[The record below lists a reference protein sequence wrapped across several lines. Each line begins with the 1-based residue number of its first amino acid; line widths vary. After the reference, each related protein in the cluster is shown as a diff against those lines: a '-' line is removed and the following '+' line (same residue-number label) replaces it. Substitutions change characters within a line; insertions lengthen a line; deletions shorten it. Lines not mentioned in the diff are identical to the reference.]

1 MFRISLFLL
10 LMLILSA
17 CAGATPTASPKP
29 TNAPSAPT
37 TGARATMVVPPQP
50 TSAPIVARAATPFI
64 SPTFAPIITV
74 PAAATAVP
82 PAPTASAPR
91 TATPA
96 TAAQPPAGPPA
107 PGVATGVRSEVKIEF
122 VNTLAS
128 AEEADDLGLAL
139 RRIAGILAVSGN
151 ETAITVVY
159 DAGLILPNQ
168 IRARLASMGHP
179 TKP

>member
-1 MFRISLFLL
+1 
-10 LMLILSA
+10 
-17 CAGATPTASPKP
+17 
-29 TNAPSAPT
+29 
-37 TGARATMVVPPQP
+37 V
-50 TSAPIVARAATPFI
+50 
-64 SPTFAPIITV
+64 
-74 PAAATAVP
+74 
-82 PAPTASAPR
+82 
-91 TATPA
+91 
-96 TAAQPPAGPPA
+96 AQPPAGPTA

-159 DAGLILPNQ
+159 DAGLILPSQ